1 MSGNMEMTTQQL
13 YRYFRGEAGRDEAAL
28 IDAWLGE
35 SAENRRLFMEA
46 RMEYETLVMNA
57 DREKSAKGAK
67 SRKRVKVLIWAVS
80 NVAAAAVL
88 FVLAAVFAEHK
99 VTERLASQEITVE
112 VPFGQRMR
120 ITLPDSTV
128 VDLNSGT
135 ELRYPAVFTG
145 KERLVKV
152 DGEAMFHVTHNEEM
166 PFIVNTF
173 AADVKVLGTVFNVY
187 ADSQEDEFSTSLVD
201 GKVMVTVADAPEYR
215 YYLVPA
221 QTLSV
226 RNGEVSVENMLD
238 LQVNYWTEGLINIR
252 GMSFDDLM
260 RRFEKAYGVDI
271 VIQRDKMPDIDCTS
285 GEVRVSEGIDHA
297 LKVLQHIADFK
308 YHRDNSTGIIYIR

>member
-1 MSGNMEMTTQQL
+1 
-13 YRYFRGEAGRDEAAL
+13 
-28 IDAWLGE
+28 
-35 SAENRRLFMEA
+35 
-46 RMEYETLVMNA
+46 
-57 DREKSAKGAK
+57 
-67 SRKRVKVLIWAVS
+67 
-80 NVAAAAVL
+80 
-88 FVLAAVFAEHK
+88 
-99 VTERLASQEITVE
+99 
-112 VPFGQRMR
+112 
-120 ITLPDSTV
+120 
-128 VDLNSGT
+128 
-135 ELRYPAVFTG
+135 
-145 KERLVKV
+145 
-152 DGEAMFHVTHNEEM
+152 MFHVTHNEEM

-297 LKVLQHIADFK
+297 LKVLQHVADFK

>member
-1 MSGNMEMTTQQL
+1 M
-13 YRYFRGEAGRDEAAL
+13 
-28 IDAWLGE
+28 
-35 SAENRRLFMEA
+35 
-46 RMEYETLVMNA
+46 
-57 DREKSAKGAK
+57 
-67 SRKRVKVLIWAVS
+67 
-80 NVAAAAVL
+80 
-88 FVLAAVFAEHK
+88 LAAVFAEHK

>member
-13 YRYFRGEAGRDEAAL
+13 YRYFRGEAGKDEAAR

-35 SAENRRLFMEA
+35 SVENRRQFMEV

-57 DREKSAKGAK
+57 RPEKSAEGTKRRKGV
-67 SRKRVKVLIWAVS
+67 RGLIWAVS

-152 DGEAMFHVTHNEEM
+152 DGEAMFHVTR
-166 PFIVNTF
+166 PRP
-173 AADVKVLGTVFNVY
+173 
-187 ADSQEDEFSTSLVD
+187 S
-201 GKVMVTVADAPEYR
+201 
-215 YYLVPA
+215 
-221 QTLSV
+221 
-226 RNGEVSVENMLD
+226 
-238 LQVNYWTEGLINIR
+238 
-252 GMSFDDLM
+252 
-260 RRFEKAYGVDI
+260 
-271 VIQRDKMPDIDCTS
+271 
-285 GEVRVSEGIDHA
+285 VSEMG
-297 LKVLQHIADFK
+297 
-308 YHRDNSTGIIYIR
+308 R